1 MGEFW
6 EKIMGKHFYEKQF
19 PALVESVNRL
29 AKSNEELNESIREQ
43 NRLLKMELEQISS
56 SNKLD

>member
-6 EKIMGKHFYEKQF
+6 ETIMGKYFDEKQI
-19 PALVESVNRL
+19 PALIESVNRL

-43 NRLLKMELEQISS
+43 NRLLKMELEQ

>member
-1 MGEFW
+1 
-6 EKIMGKHFYEKQF
+6 MGKYFYEKQF
-19 PALVESVNRL
+19 PALIESVNRL

-43 NRLLKMELEQISS
+43 NRLLKMELEQ

>member
-6 EKIMGKHFYEKQF
+6 ERIMGKYFYEKQF
-19 PALVESVNRL
+19 PALIESVNRL

-43 NRLLKMELEQISS
+43 NRLLKMELEQ

>member
-6 EKIMGKHFYEKQF
+6 ETIMGKYFYEKQF
-19 PALVESVNRL
+19 QALIESVNRL

-43 NRLLKMELEQISS
+43 NRLLKMELEQ